1 MKVIE
6 VQPVKTATYKAVQ
19 WDETEVSMLLMEAL
33 ALENNF
39 RINGIT
45 PAKVFGRK
53 VDALTITGK
62 NRKQYRLLKGDWLVI
77 LGKYSIRTC
86 SDATFQRDYEEIGK

>member
-6 VQPVKTATYKAVQ
+6 VQPVKTATYKAMQ

-39 RINGIT
+39 RINGVVPT
-45 PAKVFGRK
+45 RVYGSKTT
-53 VDALTITGK
+53 ALLITGK
-62 NRKQYRLLKGDWLVI
+62 NKKQYRLLKGDWLII
-77 LGKYSIRTC
+77 LGKYTIRTC
-86 SDATFQRDYEEIGK
+86 SDNTFQRDYKEIGK